1 MGILGQ
7 RAIILSR
14 ASLIAGFV
22 VWLICVPNSKSFAAN
37 DVRPADASA
46 AEQRLLGDDDEAA
59 RFAACQ
65 PFTREIAVEGAVEGS
80 FDASLAAA
88 GMPVAE
94 MLEAQRAL
102 AASIDLGREVAAG
115 DHFYIR
121 YKKMFTAEG
130 APIGVGRVM
139 WVEVVTRKRAPIAIH
154 RFRPPG
160 GIERFW
166 LANGEAATAPS
177 MRMPLDSVVVS
188 SGFGMRADPFDQPPP
203 NAREKRPPM
212 GGPERP
218 AGGVSGKGLPINA
231 ATARGIAL
239 GLLPRPQ
246 PQGAHALFMHEGID
260 LAAPIGTP
268 IYAASDGVVVGAG
281 PNAGYGNWIRID
293 HLRKLSGVQE
303 GLHVNR
309 GELIGFVGSTGRS
322 TGPHLHFEI
331 LSNGKAVDP
340 LAHPEI
346 KREQLAGADLQRFRN
361 QVKHALA
368 ERDLETTAGSH
379 NSVPGITILL
389 TSRPDEQQAGL
400 PSVSVS
406 ERAGRPD

>member
-1 MGILGQ
+1 MGIFGQ
-7 RAIILSR
+7 GAIILSR
-14 ASLIAGFV
+14 AFLIAFGI
-22 VWLICVPNSKSFAAN
+22 WSICGLNSQSFAAN
-37 DVRPADASA
+37 DVHPADASA
-46 AEQRLLGDDDEAA
+46 AEQRLLGDVDEAA

-88 GMPVAE
+88 GMPAAE

-102 AASIDLGREVAAG
+102 SASIDLGREVAAG

-130 APIGVGRVM
+130 APIGVGRVI
-139 WVEVVTRKRAPIAIH
+139 WAEVVTRTRAPIAIH
-154 RFRPPG
+154 SFRPFG

-177 MRMPLDSVVVS
+177 MRMPLDAVVVS

-218 AGGVSGKGLPINA
+218 AGGVTGKGLPINA

-239 GLLPRPQ
+239 GLLPRPGFGPQ
-246 PQGAHALFMHEGID
+246 PLGAHALFMHEGID
-260 LAAPIGTP
+260 LAAPISTP

-293 HLRKLSGVQE
+293 HLRKFSTVYGHLSEFAPGVQE
-303 GLHVNR
+303 GLHVTR

-340 LAHPEI
+340 LAHPQI
-346 KREQLAGADLQRFRN
+346 KREQLGGADLERFRN

-368 ERDLETTAGSH
+368 ERDLEATAAIH
-379 NSVPGITILL
+379 NSVPSI
-389 TSRPDEQQAGL
+389 AFY
-400 PSVSVS
+400 
-406 ERAGRPD
+406 

>member
-7 RAIILSR
+7 RANILSR
-14 ASLIAGFV
+14 AWLIAGFV
-22 VWLICVPNSKSFAAN
+22 AWLICGPNSKSFAG
-37 DVRPADASA
+37 PADASA
-46 AEQRLLGDDDEAA
+46 AEQQLLGDDDEAA

-65 PFTREIAVEGAVEGS
+65 PFTREIAMEGAVEGS
-80 FDASLAAA
+80 FEASLAAA
-88 GMPVAE
+88 GMPAAE

-130 APIGVGRVM
+130 APIGVGRVI
-139 WVEVVTRKRAPIAIH
+139 WAEVVTRTRAPIAIH
-154 RFRPPG
+154 RFRPSG

-177 MRMPLDSVVVS
+177 MRMPLDAVVVS

-203 NAREKRPPM
+203 NARAKRPPM

-218 AGGVSGKGLPINA
+218 AGGVSGKGVPINA

-239 GLLPRPQ
+239 GLLPRPGFGPQ

-260 LAAPIGTP
+260 LAAPTGTP

-281 PNAGYGNWIRID
+281 PNAGYGNWICID
-293 HLRKLSGVQE
+293 HLRKLSTVYGHLSEFAPGVQE
-303 GLHVNR
+303 GLHVDR

-346 KREQLAGADLQRFRN
+346 KREQLAGADLATLPKSGKARACRT
-361 QVKHALA
+361 
-368 ERDLETTAGSH
+368 R
-379 NSVPGITILL
+379 PGN
-389 TSRPDEQQAGL
+389 D
-400 PSVSVS
+400 
-406 ERAGRPD
+406 GRYS

>member
-7 RAIILSR
+7 RANILSR

-22 VWLICVPNSKSFAAN
+22 AWLICGPNSKSFAAN

-46 AEQRLLGDDDEAA
+46 GEQRLLGDDEEAA
-59 RFAACQ
+59 HFAACQ
-65 PFTREIAVEGAVEGS
+65 PFTREIAVEGAVGGS

-88 GMPVAE
+88 GMPAAA
-94 MLEAQRAL
+94 MLEVQRAL
-102 AASIDLGREVAAG
+102 AASIDLGREIAAG

-121 YKKMFTAEG
+121 YKQVFTAEG
-130 APIGVGRVM
+130 ATIGVGSVT
-139 WVEVVTRKRAPIAIH
+139 WAEIVTRTRGNIAIH

-166 LANGEAATAPS
+166 LANGEAATALS

-203 NAREKRPPM
+203 NARDKRPPM

-239 GLLPRPQ
+239 GLSPRPGSRPQ
-246 PQGAHALFMHEGID
+246 PQGAPTLFMHEGID
-260 LAAPIGTP
+260 LVAPTGTP

-293 HLRKLSGVQE
+293 HLRKLSTVYGHLSAFAPGVQE
-303 GLHVNR
+303 GLRVNR

-346 KREQLAGADLQRFRN
+346 KREQLGGTDLQRFLS

-368 ERDLETTAGSH
+368 KRDLETTAGIHKSIPCTDRLS
-379 NSVPGITILL
+379 SVK
-389 TSRPDEQQAGL
+389 
-400 PSVSVS
+400 
-406 ERAGRPD
+406 

>member
-7 RAIILSR
+7 RANILSR

-22 VWLICVPNSKSFAAN
+22 AWLICGPNSKSFAAN

-59 RFAACQ
+59 HFAACQ

-88 GMPVAE
+88 GMPAAE
-94 MLEAQRAL
+94 MLEVQRAL
-102 AASIDLGREVAAG
+102 AASIDLGREIAAG

-121 YKKMFTAEG
+121 YKQMFTAEG
-130 APIGVGRVM
+130 APIGVGSVT
-139 WVEVVTRKRAPIAIH
+139 WAEIVTRTRGNTAIH

-203 NAREKRPPM
+203 NARDKRPPT

-239 GLLPRPQ
+239 GLSPRPGSRPQ

-260 LAAPIGTP
+260 LAAPTGTP

-293 HLRKLSGVQE
+293 HLRKLSTVYGHLSEFAPGVQE
-303 GLHVNR
+303 GLRVNR

-346 KREQLAGADLQRFRN
+346 KREQLGGADLERFLS

-368 ERDLETTAGSH
+368 ERDLETTAGIH
-379 NSVPGITILL
+379 NSVRSTDRL
-389 TSRPDEQQAGL
+389 S
-400 PSVSVS
+400 SVK
-406 ERAGRPD
+406 

>member
-1 MGILGQ
+1 M
-7 RAIILSR
+7 
-14 ASLIAGFV
+14 AGFV
-22 VWLICVPNSKSFAAN
+22 VWSTCGLNSQSFAAD
-37 DVRPADASA
+37 DVRPAEASA
-46 AEQRLLGDDDEAA
+46 AEQRLLGDVDEAA

-65 PFTREIAVEGAVEGS
+65 PFTREIAVEGSVEGS

-88 GMPVAE
+88 GMPAAE
-94 MLEAQRAL
+94 MLEARRAL

-121 YKKMFTAEG
+121 YRKMFTAEG

-139 WVEVVTRKRAPIAIH
+139 WAEVVTRARGNIAIH

-177 MRMPLDSVVVS
+177 MRMPLNSVVVS

-218 AGGVSGKGLPINA
+218 AGGVTGKGLPINA

-239 GLLPRPQ
+239 GLLPRPGFGPQ
-246 PQGAHALFMHEGID
+246 PPGGHALFMHEGID
-260 LAAPIGTP
+260 LAAPTGTP
-268 IYAASDGVVVGAG
+268 VYAASDGVVVGAG

-293 HLRKLSGVQE
+293 HLRKFSTVYGHLSEFAPGVQE

-331 LSNGKAVDP
+331 LSNSKAVDP
-340 LAHPEI
+340 LSHPEI
-346 KREQLAGADLQRFRN
+346 KREKLGGADLERFRN
-361 QVKHALA
+361 QVKHAHA
-368 ERDLETTAGSH
+368 ERDLETTAGIH
-379 NSVPGITILL
+379 NSVRRTDRLG
-389 TSRPDEQQAGL
+389 
-400 PSVSVS
+400 SVK
-406 ERAGRPD
+406 

>member
-7 RAIILSR
+7 PANLLSR

-22 VWLICVPNSKSFAAN
+22 VWLFCGLNSQSFAAN

-46 AEQRLLGDDDEAA
+46 AEQRLLGDEDEAA

-65 PFTREIAVEGAVEGS
+65 PFTREIAVEGSVEGS

-88 GMPVAE
+88 GMPAAE
-94 MLEAQRAL
+94 MLEARRAF

-130 APIGVGRVM
+130 APIGVGRVI
-139 WVEVVTRKRAPIAIH
+139 WAEVVTRTRSPIAIH
-154 RFRPPG
+154 RFRPFG

-218 AGGVSGKGLPINA
+218 VGGVSGKGLSINA

-239 GLLPRPQ
+239 GLSPRPGSRPQ
-246 PQGAHALFMHEGID
+246 PQGAHAPFMHEGTD
-260 LAAPIGTP
+260 LAAPTGTP
-268 IYAASDGVVVGAG
+268 IYAASDGVWLAQCRMPDTATGVALIIAG
-281 PNAGYGNWIRID
+281 NFPRCMVTVPNVRPAS
-293 HLRKLSGVQE
+293 RKV
-303 GLHVNR
+303 
-309 GELIGFVGSTGRS
+309 FVSTGAS
-322 TGPHLHFEI
+322 
-331 LSNGKAVDP
+331 
-340 LAHPEI
+340 
-346 KREQLAGADLQRFRN
+346 
-361 QVKHALA
+361 
-368 ERDLETTAGSH
+368 
-379 NSVPGITILL
+379 
-389 TSRPDEQQAGL
+389 
-400 PSVSVS
+400 
-406 ERAGRPD
+406 